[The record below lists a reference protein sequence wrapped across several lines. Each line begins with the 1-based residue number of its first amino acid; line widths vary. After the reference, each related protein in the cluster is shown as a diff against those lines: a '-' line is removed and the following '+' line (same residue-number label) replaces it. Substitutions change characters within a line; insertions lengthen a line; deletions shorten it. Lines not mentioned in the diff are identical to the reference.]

1 MHVIDLLV
9 EHHGP
14 IISQVNRMSVRLLI
28 GGQPIQI
35 PVGVQNTDPVR
46 EYSSALKNANV
57 LLSAET
63 SE

>member
-1 MHVIDLLV
+1 MRVIDLLV

-14 IISQVNRMSVRLLI
+14 IISQVNRMSVLLI